1 MRGQTCRTLTGH
13 EHKPAALNVHR
24 SNSGQFFLY
33 RPAMPAFRG
42 KLLFTVGNTSPEN
55 NRAILMTKE
64 SFNLNEVLNADGAV
78 ILDTKNGKISTLN
91 STGALIWQALR
102 RGDSED
108 AIISRLAMDTGEERE
123 TIDRDVR
130 EFINT
135 LKEKQLS
142 VR

>member
-1 MRGQTCRTLTGH
+1 
-13 EHKPAALNVHR
+13 
-24 SNSGQFFLY
+24 
-33 RPAMPAFRG
+33 
-42 KLLFTVGNTSPEN
+42 
-55 NRAILMTKE
+55 MTKE